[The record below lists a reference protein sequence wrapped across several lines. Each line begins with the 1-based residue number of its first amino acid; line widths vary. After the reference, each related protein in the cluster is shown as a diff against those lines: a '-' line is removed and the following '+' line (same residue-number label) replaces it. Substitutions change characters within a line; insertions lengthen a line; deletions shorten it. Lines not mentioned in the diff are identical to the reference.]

1 VARFFPIDLR
11 DFDRAFDELF
21 DEMLIARW
29 RIEPQSQL
37 SKALVLDFGDRYE
50 IRISTGPVRP
60 EGLEIEASERHLT
73 VRMPTPDGSA
83 EQSYTFSDA
92 VDADKATSRW
102 EAGTLT
108 AILPK
113 KSRGGGSRRVH
124 IETTD

>member
-113 KSRGGGSRRVH
+113 KSRGGGRRRVH

>member
-29 RIEPQSQL
+29 RARPHSLLRQAQ
-37 SKALVLDFGDRYE
+37 VVDHGDHYE
-50 IRISTGPVRP
+50 ISISTGPVRP
-60 EGLEIEASERHLT
+60 EGVEIEVSERRLT
-73 VRMPTPDGSA
+73 VRMPTPDGSV
-83 EQSYTFSDA
+83 EQSYTFSSS

-113 KSRGGGSRRVH
+113 KSPGGRSRRVE
-124 IETTD
+124 IEPPD